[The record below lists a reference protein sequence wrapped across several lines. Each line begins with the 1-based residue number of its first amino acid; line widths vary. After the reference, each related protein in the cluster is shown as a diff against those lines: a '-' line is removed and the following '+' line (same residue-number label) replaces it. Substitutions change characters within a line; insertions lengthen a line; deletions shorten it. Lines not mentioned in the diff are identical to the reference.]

1 MAPLISFKRRLLS
14 LLPRRFQTIYGLIAA
29 IFLAVI
35 LLEYST
41 PAAFVFSYLYA
52 GAVVLAYRYLSR
64 KQAIAVT
71 LAAALLTLLNLVF
84 PTYEADNLS
93 ILANRLIAVVSLL
106 AASYLIDRNRFYE
119 DEIARQRSYIQLQTQ
134 LASLREDFVSTL
146 THDLK
151 TPLLGAIETINSFL
165 AEQFGAISSRQRDIL
180 AMMQRSHRSTLQL
193 VETMLDVYRNDA
205 EGLRL
210 QLEPVDLRSLLSDT
224 ITTITH
230 LAQSRQIY
238 INFTPHGQAFWVC
251 GDAAQLRRVFENLLS
266 NAINHTPRGTWV
278 KVVLETTGNEQ
289 QIQVCDCGPGIDE
302 LELPDLFERFYQSY
316 SNRQAKGSGLG
327 LYLSRQIIDAHSGKI
342 WAENRKPQGAIF
354 YCRLPV
360 ATLYECCEPSENSTR
375 RRR

>member
-1 MAPLISFKRRLLS
+1 MAPPISPKKT
-14 LLPRRFQTIYGLIAA
+14 LLPLFSQRFQSTYGLIVA
-29 IFLAVI
+29 IFFAVI

-41 PAAFVFSYLYA
+41 PAAFVFGYLYT
-52 GAVVLAYRYLSR
+52 GAIVLAYRHLSR
-64 KQAIAVT
+64 PQAIAVT

-93 ILANRLIAVVSLL
+93 TPANRLIAAISLL
-106 AASYLIDRNRFYE
+106 AAGYLIDRNRFYE
-119 DEIARQRSYIQLQTQ
+119 DEIARQHSYIQSQTQ
-134 LASLREDFVSTL
+134 LASLREDFISTL

-165 AEQFGAISSRQRDIL
+165 AEQFGAISSRQHDIL
-180 AMMQRSHRSTLQL
+180 EMMQRSHRSTLQL
-193 VETMLDVYRNDA
+193 VETMMDVYRNDA

-210 QLEPVDLRSLLSDT
+210 QLRLVDLRSLLADT
-224 ITTITH
+224 LTTLTH
-230 LAQSRQIY
+230 LAQSRQIH
-238 INFTPHGQAFWVC
+238 INFTPHGQTFWVC
-251 GDAAQLRRVFENLLS
+251 GDALQLRRVFENLLS

-302 LELPDLFERFYQSY
+302 FELPNLFERFYQGY

-327 LYLSRQIIDAHSGKI
+327 LYLSRQIIEAHSGKI
-342 WAENRKPQGAIF
+342 WAESRRPQGAIF

-360 ATLYECCEPSENSTR
+360 TTRYECCQPSENSTR